1 MILFATLNMLACIAW
16 ALAWRWRVKP
26 LWIVAPEQRPERAPG
41 NFKISVII
49 PARNEGRRLPALLS
63 SLREIGGVAEIIV
76 ADDSSSDNTREC
88 ADLAARLD
96 PRIRA
101 FSAPAKPDGWVGK
114 PWALHHA
121 ARLARGD
128 CLVFMDADVTPGA
141 GVLDIAAS
149 IMAGRQL
156 DALSLIPA
164 MRTPSTPAACLLAC
178 LASARALFLKPARP
192 GRPGGIAQGAFF
204 AIRRGAYDAVGGHA
218 AVSGRVV
225 EDVALGRLLEEKG
238 FRVLTLAAQDML
250 QTLAY
255 STLRETWV
263 EMQKHIYPALGFSA
277 RNALLLALGIGFLAI
292 YPPIMLLAA
301 LAWSVFH
308 PSPAALAMSGSAV
321 AATLAAYSVLARV
334 IRQEGLPLIAVAA
347 APLAFLAAAGM
358 LAGSVLAYTRAR
370 GRVAWKDRHYPAR

>member
-149 IMAGRQL
+149 IMAGQQL
-156 DALSLIPA
+156 DALSLIQV
-164 MRTPSTPAACLLAC
+164 
-178 LASARALFLKPARP
+178 RALRSLRLDDNRSEEEIAR
-192 GRPGGIAQGAFF
+192 IK
-204 AIRRGAYDAVGGHA
+204 
-218 AVSGRVV
+218 
-225 EDVALGRLLEEKG
+225 RLL
-238 FRVLTLAAQDML
+238 LITLN
-250 QTLAY
+250 
-255 STLRETWV
+255 
-263 EMQKHIYPALGFSA
+263 G
-277 RNALLLALGIGFLAI
+277 
-292 YPPIMLLAA
+292 
-301 LAWSVFH
+301 
-308 PSPAALAMSGSAV
+308 V
-321 AATLAAYSVLARV
+321 AA
-334 IRQEGLPLIAVAA
+334 GLQNT
-347 APLAFLAAAGM
+347 G
-358 LAGSVLAYTRAR
+358 
-370 GRVAWKDRHYPAR
+370 